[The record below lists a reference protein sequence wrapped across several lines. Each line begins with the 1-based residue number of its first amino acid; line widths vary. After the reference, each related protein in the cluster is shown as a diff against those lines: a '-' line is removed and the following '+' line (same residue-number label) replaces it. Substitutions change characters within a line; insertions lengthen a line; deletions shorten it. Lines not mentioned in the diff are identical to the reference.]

1 MAWPLKVCSFA
12 LLISEAETAN
22 LDTSSGEQKLGDV
35 VYTKWRVSLLIVGS
49 FLFRSPPLEVLN
61 LVLKNCLSFEA
72 THSTE
77 PCYVWNWEVKRKKDR
92 CSIPVKD
99 MLSDLILSITWKVL
113 WLAQH
118 DPRDLYQWICITKSA
133 NKTQWKSEFT
143 YLWKTYN
150 QSRSPLWNV
159 ILFSCSMYF
168 HLFKIAIYLWWR
180 SIRGTTKFQFAFS
193 S

>member
-1 MAWPLKVCSFA
+1 MFFRFVDIGSRNCELRYFF
-12 LLISEAETAN
+12 
-22 LDTSSGEQKLGDV
+22 
-35 VYTKWRVSLLIVGS
+35 WRTEVRRCCIYEVKGVPIDRS

-92 CSIPVKD
+92 CPIPVKD
-99 MLSDLILSITWKVL
+99 MLFGFNFIYYVESAHL

-118 DPRDLYQWICITKSA
+118 DPRDLHQLICITKSA

-150 QSRSPLWNV
+150 QSRSPLCNV

-168 HLFKIAIYLWWR
+168 HLLKIAIYLWWR